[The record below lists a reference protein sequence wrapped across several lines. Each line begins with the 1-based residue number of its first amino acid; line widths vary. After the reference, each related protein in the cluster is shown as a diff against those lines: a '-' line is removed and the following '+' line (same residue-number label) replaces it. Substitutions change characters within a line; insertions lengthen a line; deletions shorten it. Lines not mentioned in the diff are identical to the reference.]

1 MFQLNPG
8 FYSNQMMLGMIGDAL
23 SCAAVGVGWGR
34 RDGERTEKRREGNLM
49 HAIVYSE
56 NKRVTSK

>member
-1 MFQLNPG
+1 
-8 FYSNQMMLGMIGDAL
+8 MMLGMIGDAL